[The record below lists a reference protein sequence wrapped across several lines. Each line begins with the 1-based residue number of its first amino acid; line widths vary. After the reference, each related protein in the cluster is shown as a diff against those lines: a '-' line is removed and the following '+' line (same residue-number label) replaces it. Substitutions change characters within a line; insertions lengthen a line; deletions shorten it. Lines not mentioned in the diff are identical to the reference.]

1 MDAQFAE
8 RVFFI
13 AFRTDKGRRMIPVSG
28 GLEFS
33 RPRFFDEAAAVRF
46 VHTDVGIHQVTG
58 SVLKSLHSGLHCI
71 QFVPVIAV
79 DDTDDLSGRMAD
91 SLIHGIIDA
100 VVRLA
105 EDVITDPLCLKL
117 RPVSFRNLHR
127 VVAAGTV
134 YDPIFDFV

>member
-1 MDAQFAE
+1 M
-8 RVFFI
+8 V
-13 AFRTDKGRRMIPVSG
+13 PVSG

-33 RPRFFDEAAAVRF
+33 RPRFFDKAAAVRF
-46 VHTDVGIHQVTG
+46 VHTDVSVHQVAAG
-58 SVLKSLHSGLHCI
+58 VLKCLYGGLHCI

-105 EDVITDPLCLKL
+105 EDMIANAFCLKL
-117 RPVSFRNLHR
+117 SPVGFRNLYGM
-127 VVAAGTV
+127 VAACTV
-134 YDPIFDFV
+134 YDPIFDFA